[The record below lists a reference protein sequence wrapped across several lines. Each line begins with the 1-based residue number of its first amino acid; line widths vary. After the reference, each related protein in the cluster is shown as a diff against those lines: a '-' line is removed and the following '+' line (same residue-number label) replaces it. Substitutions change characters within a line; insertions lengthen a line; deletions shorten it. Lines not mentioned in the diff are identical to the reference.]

1 MATVTIRNL
10 SDEVRDA
17 LRRRGAAKG
26 RSMEA
31 EARDLLTQAVREKPT
46 REDARAILERFWANA
61 PAQGPV
67 EPEGWSGVDAFL
79 AEKRIEA
86 AWEAGTITDEERSLW
101 LDRLERFEASPSEA
115 EAFVASRSR
124 S

>member
-46 REDARAILERFWANA
+46 REDARAILERFWADA
-61 PAQGPV
+61 PAGPTG
-67 EPEGWSGVDAFL
+67 PKGWSGVDAFL

-86 AWEAGTITDEERSLW
+86 AWEAEAITDEERRLW
-101 LDRLERFEASPSEA
+101 LDRLERFETTPAEA
-115 EAFVASRSR
+115 EAFVASRAR